1 LLVENFAPGTL
12 DSLGLSAEDLLA
24 TFPKLS
30 IISISN
36 FGQNGP
42 DRDAILNDL
51 TLFARGGWTYPVGEP
66 DREPLTPPGSLAQ
79 YIGGLFG
86 AIAGMQA
93 MLARDLT
100 LGHGQHV
107 DVALLEAAALTMIY
121 EPVGFQYSGIVR
133 ERAGKRF
140 AVGP

>member
-36 FGQNGP
+36 FGQTGP
-42 DRDAILNDL
+42 DRDGMLNDL
-51 TLFARGGWTYPVGEP
+51 TLFARGGWTFPVGEP

-79 YIGGLFG
+79 YVGGVYG
-86 AIAGMQA
+86 AIAA
-93 MLARDLT
+93 MEALLARDFT

-107 DVALLEAAALTMIY
+107 DLSLLEATVSTMIY
-121 EPVGFQYSGIVR
+121 
-133 ERAGKRF
+133 
-140 AVGP
+140 